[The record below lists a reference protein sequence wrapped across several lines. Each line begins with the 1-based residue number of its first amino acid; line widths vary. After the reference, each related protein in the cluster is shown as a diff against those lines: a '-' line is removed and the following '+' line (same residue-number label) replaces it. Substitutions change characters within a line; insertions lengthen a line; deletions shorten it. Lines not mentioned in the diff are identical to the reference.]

1 MSGEPIERFA
11 AELPDVEQAENF
23 GYTFFFVGPD
33 RRLPFVTLA
42 SSDNDYDKVSK
53 LDREGVYRVNIG
65 VSKETFE
72 ALVGGAA
79 DRDLDYSE
87 LDVFLPHPD
96 YAKQRWVC
104 ILSPTGERLERTKEL
119 ILEAHGIAETR
130 MRRLETRADPAS
142 PAT

>member
-65 VSKETFE
+65 VSKET
-72 ALVGGAA
+72 
-79 DRDLDYSE
+79 
-87 LDVFLPHPD
+87 
-96 YAKQRWVC
+96 
-104 ILSPTGERLERTKEL
+104 
-119 ILEAHGIAETR
+119 
-130 MRRLETRADPAS
+130 
-142 PAT
+142 